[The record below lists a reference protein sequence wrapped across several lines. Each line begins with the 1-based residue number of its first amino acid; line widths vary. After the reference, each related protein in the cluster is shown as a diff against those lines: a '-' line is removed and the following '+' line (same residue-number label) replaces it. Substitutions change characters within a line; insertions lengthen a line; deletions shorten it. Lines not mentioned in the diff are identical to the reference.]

1 MDEMYEAYQIFE
13 TTSHDKKFQIK
24 FRLEA
29 GDCIIF
35 DNRRILHG
43 RTAFEAQSGNRHL
56 RGCYVDRDELRS
68 RVRLLEG
75 NKLRRSIL
83 SEI

>member
-1 MDEMYEAYQIFE
+1 M
-13 TTSHDKKFQIK
+13 
-24 FRLEA
+24 
-29 GDCIIF
+29 IF

-56 RGCYVDRDELRS
+56 RGCYIDRDELRS

-75 NKLRRSIL
+75 NKSRRSIL
-83 SEI
+83 SEIER